1 MTDLAKSIKGL
12 LMYIGNNNQMTTMK
26 ADLCFLCVSA
36 EIHGSLVRN
45 FRNKIPCPLRASY
58 VHVFDSC
65 FLHVNELCN
74 VRLSESYF
82 IAKWKTFP
90 RCIAYC
96 VRFAN
101 VSVLLTSR

>member
-26 ADLCFLCVSA
+26 ADLCFLRVFA
-36 EIHGSLVRN
+36 EIHRSLVRN

-58 VHVFDSC
+58 VHVFDSNVHVFDSC

-82 IAKWKTFP
+82 IAK
-90 RCIAYC
+90 
-96 VRFAN
+96 
-101 VSVLLTSR
+101 